1 MKLVFI
7 FAVLLCANLQFSQ
20 AGIQY
25 QMIVGMTKP
34 SANIEA
40 ADKKVVSYQANQVI
54 KDWSLSNPNSHLAG
68 GMTYQDGKLTVP
80 LPGWYY
86 IYAQIYFVGVGRVH
100 VNVNNGPKF
109 LIQSNTKGGDGSL
122 NAGGVYNLKAGDVI
136 TLTAISAYNSP
147 APKLY
152 MYGIHT
158 FFGAV
163 LM

>member
-1 MKLVFI
+1 MLHNIRHTAHFSMVLYRKLRFCKKQKYH
-7 FAVLLCANLQFSQ
+7 AQ
-20 AGIQY
+20 
-25 QMIVGMTKP
+25 
-34 SANIEA
+34 NILRMFHTCLP
-40 ADKKVVSYQANQVI
+40 VI

-80 LPGWYY
+80 LPGLYY
-86 IYAQIYFVGVGRVH
+86 IYAQIYFVGVGRVQ
-100 VNVNNGPKF
+100 VNVNNGPKY
-109 LIQSNTKGGDGSL
+109 LIQSNTNGGDGSL
-122 NAGGVYNLKAGDVI
+122 NAGGVYNLKAGDFI